1 MSQARAAEPP
11 VTIAAF
17 DAFVAAQPDGCT
29 VWELI
34 DGEVVGMT
42 NPNVAH
48 GRIALNIALALGP
61 VATAQGCTVNVGGLR
76 VQASGDL
83 DGVDKTVPD
92 ITVHCGG
99 LADGVTWIDNP
110 TVVVEILSPSTM
122 DHDRGQKLHFYKS
135 LAALRDI
142 VIVYQ
147 DEVRLEHYVRA
158 GEEWRMT
165 AWTVLDSQLSLTGLP
180 ASIPLA
186 AIYSQTSLSQVLRP

>member
-1 MSQARAAEPP
+1 MYQARAAEPP

-17 DAFVAAQPDGCT
+17 DAFVGRCPWPDRVEHRAGTRACRHSPG
-29 VWELI
+29 L
-34 DGEVVGMT
+34 
-42 NPNVAH
+42 H
-48 GRIALNIALALGP
+48 R
-61 VATAQGCTVNVGGLR
+61 QCGGLR

-110 TVVVEILSPSTM
+110 TVVVEILSPSPM
-122 DHDRGQKLHFYKS
+122 DHDRGQRLHFYKS

-165 AWTVLDSQLSLTGLP
+165 AWTALDSQLSLTGLP

-186 AIYSQTSLSQVLRP
+186 AIYSQTSLSQVFGAIVASVRKACRGGHPT